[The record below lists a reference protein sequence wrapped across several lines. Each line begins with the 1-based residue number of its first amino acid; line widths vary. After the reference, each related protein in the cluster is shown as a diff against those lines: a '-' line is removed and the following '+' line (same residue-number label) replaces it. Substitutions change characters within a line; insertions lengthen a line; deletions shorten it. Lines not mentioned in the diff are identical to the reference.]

1 MGLFDKQALSDQAKL
16 LVITDFLSRDR
27 IITHN
32 AHSLLKPLILDN
44 DPLVLKLLPL
54 IEASSASDGAEEK
67 DAFID
72 GIYSLIDSV
81 TEGMFNE
88 LFAECGLEV
97 AKHSSKAERADKE
110 LTSERSLIYGEV
122 EFRSFTEVLRKI
134 CTNVPAG
141 GTFIDIGSGSGKAV
155 MAARMTQDFSTCV
168 GVEIMD
174 GLAAL
179 ADEIGEKYH
188 SGFRDRL
195 STRISNECEFLKA
208 DFLEV
213 DWSSA
218 SVVFANSTCFTDS
231 LMASIADKAKSC
243 DPGAYLVTFT
253 KGINCDDGAFELVE
267 KKRYNMSWGPA
278 TVFIHRRADSNGRR
292 TEEEEEEEEEVS
304 DSDEDVSDEEDSD
317 IDSGFYSSSAGGLD
331 EDVTPATSVNSS
343 IDFGAPPSPS
353 TPTQPPRV
361 STGSPQPL
369 SPGMRRVHAE
379 ERLETVTSPKDTMLM
394 HRKRMRGKKMQE
406 AHEKRQQGREGGGD
420 DNLF

>member
-1 MGLFDKQALSDQAKL
+1 L

-179 ADEIGEKYH
+179 ADEIGEKYE
-188 SGFRDRL
+188 RDCIEGARG
-195 STRISNECEFLKA
+195 TRASPPPPPRPFLMRP
-208 DFLEV
+208 
-213 DWSSA
+213 
-218 SVVFANSTCFTDS
+218 T
-231 LMASIADKAKSC
+231 
-243 DPGAYLVTFT
+243 
-253 KGINCDDGAFELVE
+253 
-267 KKRYNMSWGPA
+267 
-278 TVFIHRRADSNGRR
+278 RRAGGCLPRPPDPFRR
-292 TEEEEEEEEEVS
+292 
-304 DSDEDVSDEEDSD
+304 
-317 IDSGFYSSSAGGLD
+317 
-331 EDVTPATSVNSS
+331 
-343 IDFGAPPSPS
+343 APTPS
-353 TPTQPPRV
+353 T
-361 STGSPQPL
+361 SDAPQP
-369 SPGMRRVHAE
+369 H
-379 ERLETVTSPKDTMLM
+379 
-394 HRKRMRGKKMQE
+394 
-406 AHEKRQQGREGGGD
+406 
-420 DNLF
+420 